1 MERKIKLEE
10 IRKAVET
17 AYDEYKR
24 IDKGE
29 VDARLEGLNADAFG
43 VVFMLNDGTVVK
55 KETV

>member
-29 VDARLEGLNADAFG
+29 VDVRLEGLNADAFG
-43 VVFMLNDGTVVK
+43 VVFMVPQPCRQ
-55 KETV
+55 